1 MIVQLHAIVNRE
13 FLGDPST
20 IIGPQDSKASREIW
34 SLSLSSDCSSSH
46 FSSAR
51 ADLLNYQETLVR
63 MTV

>member
-34 SLSLSSDCSSSH
+34 SLSLQTVY
-46 FSSAR
+46 R
-51 ADLLNYQETLVR
+51 AILVVLEQTYSTTR
-63 MTV
+63 KRW

>member
-34 SLSLSSDCSSSH
+34 SLSLSLQTVH
-46 FSSAR
+46 R
-51 ADLLNYQETLVR
+51 AILVVLEQTYSTTR
-63 MTV
+63 KRW